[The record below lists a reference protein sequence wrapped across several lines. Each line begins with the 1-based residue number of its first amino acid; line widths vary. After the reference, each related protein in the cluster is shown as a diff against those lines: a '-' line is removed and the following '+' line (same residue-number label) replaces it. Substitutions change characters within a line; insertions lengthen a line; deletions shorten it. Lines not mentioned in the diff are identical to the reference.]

1 MSSLP
6 KVMLCGG
13 LLTGLFAA
21 PPAEARFGKRS
32 DSSEDSKPVHQ
43 ASAIGTDDGKKAQK
57 PDENENR
64 AMAAPKTVSSTDDSY
79 RSSASNDVAEVIVGA
94 VFELVLRGLG
104 EVIVTTGTHRDFQ
117 PDDPESPPPP
127 PGSGRHAAPYSFRTG
142 VLVAPLQGGP
152 GVDFSL
158 GWDIHRFGADL
169 RVTRLDLARGGSES
183 RSERTLG
190 ELHLTYSPLVN
201 ESVRVRAEVGVSTA
215 DLPQG
220 LYVGPSFGMSLEA
233 CVLGPLDVEARMQ
246 VTPFPYRQVDLRSG
260 LALHLGG
267 FMLRGGIRG
276 LYLDPSVSIG
286 TRDRLFG
293 PEFGVGFAF

>member
-13 LLTGLFAA
+13 LLTGLLAA
-21 PPAEARFGKRS
+21 PPAEARFGKHT
-32 DSSEDSKPVHQ
+32 DSSQDAKPAHK
-43 ASAIGTDDGKKAQK
+43 ASAIGTEDEK

-64 AMAAPKTVSSTDDSY
+64 AAAAPRTVSSSDDCC
-79 RSSASNDVAEVIVGA
+79 RSSASGDIAEVIAGA

-104 EVIVTTGTHRDFQ
+104 EVIVSTGTHRTFH
-117 PDDPESPPPP
+117 PEDPETPPPA
-127 PGSGRHAAPYSFRTG
+127 PGSGRHAVPFSFRTG
-142 VLVAPLQGGP
+142 VLLSPLQGGP
-152 GVDFSL
+152 GMDLSL
-158 GWDIHRFGADL
+158 GWDLRRFGADL
-169 RVTRLDLARGGSES
+169 RVSRLDLVKGAEGS
-183 RSERTLG
+183 RNERTLG
-190 ELHLTYSPLVN
+190 ELHLTYSPVVH
-201 ESVRVRAEVGVSTA
+201 EAVRVRAELGISTA

-246 VTPFPYRQVDLRSG
+246 VTPFPYRQVDVRSG

-276 LYLDPSVSIG
+276 LYLNPSVSISS
-286 TRDRLFG
+286 RDRLFG